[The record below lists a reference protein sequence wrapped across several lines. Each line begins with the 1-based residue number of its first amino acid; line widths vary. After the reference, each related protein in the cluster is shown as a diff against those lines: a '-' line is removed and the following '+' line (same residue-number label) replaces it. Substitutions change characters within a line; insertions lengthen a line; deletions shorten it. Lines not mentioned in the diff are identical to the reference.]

1 MKRGLAVLLC
11 CASSA
16 FAQTKD
22 AEAPQPPPRSE
33 RPALNLKLDNPA
45 SFANVRPEPKAEAAE
60 PLPTLGGDARTVP
73 VEKPLRTQT
82 PASPYPP
89 DTNEGR

>member
-1 MKRGLAVLLC
+1 MRHALAVLVC
-11 CASSA
+11 CAASA

-22 AEAPQPPPRSE
+22 AEAPQPVRSE

-45 SFANVRPEPKAEAAE
+45 SFANVLPEPKAESAQ

-73 VEKPLRTQT
+73 VEKPMRTQT

>member
-1 MKRGLAVLLC
+1 MKRALAVLLC
-11 CASSA
+11 CASA
-16 FAQTKD
+16 ALAQTKD
-22 AEAPQPPPRSE
+22 AEAPARSE
-33 RPALNLKLDNPA
+33 RPTLNLKLDNPA

-60 PLPTLGGDARTVP
+60 PLPTLGADARIVP
-73 VEKPLRTQT
+73 LEKPSRTSP